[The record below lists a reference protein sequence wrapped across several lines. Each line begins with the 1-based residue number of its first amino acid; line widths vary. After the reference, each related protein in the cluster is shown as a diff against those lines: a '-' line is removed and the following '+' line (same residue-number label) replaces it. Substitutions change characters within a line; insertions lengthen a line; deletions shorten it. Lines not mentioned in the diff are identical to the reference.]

1 MKFIFHIFYIKNR
14 FFSIFNRGLCEPTFL
29 KYSFQ
34 TDGNTVS
41 CCENSGVK
49 DQNGNDLRLCSAID
63 EERVYE
69 ENKKNEESKHILVHC
84 ESRTQY
90 QTSKGYRFRTI
101 NKYHCIDNTGK
112 DVLKICGGC
121 VFSSCN
127 LTVYMNEC
135 NASSTIKASGRFP
148 LSEENEF
155 FGDKVAIQVCFPN

>member
-1 MKFIFHIFYIKNR
+1 MGI
-14 FFSIFNRGLCEPTFL
+14 S
-29 KYSFQ
+29 SS
-34 TDGNTVS
+34 DGNTVS
-41 CCENSGVK
+41 CCENNGVK

-90 QTSKGYRFRTI
+90 QTSKGYRSRTI

-112 DVLKICGGC
+112 DVLKICGGR

-155 FGDKVAIQVCFPN
+155 FGDKVAIQVCFHN

>member
-1 MKFIFHIFYIKNR
+1 MGI
-14 FFSIFNRGLCEPTFL
+14 S
-29 KYSFQ
+29 SS
-34 TDGNTVS
+34 DGNTVS
-41 CCENSGVK
+41 CCENNGVK

-90 QTSKGYRFRTI
+90 QTSKGYRSRTI

-112 DVLKICGGC
+112 DVLKICGGR

-127 LTVYMNEC
+127 LTVYMYEC

-155 FGDKVAIQVCFPN
+155 FGDKVAIQVCFHN